1 MAEKKAIETTDFKGN
16 KGEWAEIYIF
26 LKLLIDG
33 KLYAAD
39 RNLNKIDD
47 VYLDILRVI
56 REENKG
62 SVYSY
67 RPGDQ
72 IEIDLNEKNIGPN
85 ISKVNYDK
93 IKDLIWRYLNS
104 SSGSISIP
112 AVNSFLNEI
121 HVTKLKAPAF
131 SKSSFGGTSDIVMEI
146 MDYRSGTNS
155 TLGFSCKSNLTAQAT
170 LFNASKNNTNF
181 VYQINGPMTDEIM
194 NEFNNILDNQGH
206 VSISARIQY
215 LKQKK
220 MELTFVSPAMKTASR
235 NLILSGGKEMPL
247 IVGSLLKYYYWDN
260 EGKAIHGSLLDA
272 LTYVTEN
279 DVADYEM
286 DDLRSIY
293 ERKISTLLLDMFTG
307 MRLATNWD
315 GHSSVNGGYIVLKS
329 DGEVVTYHSTIADQ
343 FKEYLI
349 DSLAFDSPSA
359 SRHDYM
365 KIYKEGNK
373 YLIKFNMQI
382 RFRKK

>member
-1 MAEKKAIETTDFKGN
+1 MAEKTAIESTDFKGN

-39 RNLNKIDD
+39 RNLNKIDN
-47 VYLDILRVI
+47 VYLDILRII

-67 RPGDQ
+67 RPGNQ
-72 IEIDLNEKNIGPN
+72 IEIDLGEKNIGPN

-155 TLGFSCKSNLTAQAT
+155 TLGFSCKSNLTAKAT
-170 LFNASKNNTNF
+170 FLMPAKTT
-181 VYQINGPMTDEIM
+181 P
-194 NEFNNILDNQGH
+194 ILC
-206 VSISARIQY
+206 I
-215 LKQKK
+215 
-220 MELTFVSPAMKTASR
+220 
-235 NLILSGGKEMPL
+235 
-247 IVGSLLKYYYWDN
+247 
-260 EGKAIHGSLLDA
+260 
-272 LTYVTEN
+272 
-279 DVADYEM
+279 
-286 DDLRSIY
+286 
-293 ERKISTLLLDMFTG
+293 
-307 MRLATNWD
+307 RLM
-315 GHSSVNGGYIVLKS
+315 V
-329 DGEVVTYHSTIADQ
+329 
-343 FKEYLI
+343 
-349 DSLAFDSPSA
+349 P
-359 SRHDYM
+359 
-365 KIYKEGNK
+365 
-373 YLIKFNMQI
+373 
-382 RFRKK
+382 